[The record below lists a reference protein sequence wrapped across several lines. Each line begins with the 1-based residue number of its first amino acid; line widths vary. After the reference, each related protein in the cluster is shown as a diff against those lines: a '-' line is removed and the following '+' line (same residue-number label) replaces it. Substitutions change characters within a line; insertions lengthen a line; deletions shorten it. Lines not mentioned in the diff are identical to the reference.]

1 MDFAEGYFS
10 GNQIT
15 MLSNYYGDS
24 SSLRDTYTG
33 DASRVQIVSLQGLE
47 ELDNWIEKDAF
58 THVSLAFLETE
69 QSDSYTYLSMEVMKT
84 QAGYR
89 VSSYGLE
96 K

>member
-1 MDFAEGYFS
+1 MDFADGYFS

-15 MLSNYYGDS
+15 MLANYYGDS
-24 SSLRDTYTG
+24 KNLSDVYTQ
-33 DASRVQIVSLQGLE
+33 DASRVWIGSLEGLE
-47 ELDNWIEKDAF
+47 GTDEWA
-58 THVSLAFLETE
+58 HVSLAFLETE
-69 QSDSYTYLSMEVMKT
+69 NADSFTYLSMEVMKT